1 MLLGLGLLFVGAAL
15 ALNGLYLLGHIQ
27 SKEIWV
33 INFLSGGLLL
43 LSALLGAFAPD
54 AGRLAIFGGAQLL
67 LFAFTYLW
75 LGVNTLNGA
84 DGRGLG
90 WFCLFVAVTAVPIA
104 VATLMSGAPWWLG
117 FNWTVWALTWFILWL
132 LLAVGMTQLTRF
144 TGYVAIV
151 VAIVTGWVPGYLI
164 LSGMLP
170 PPG

>member
-15 ALNGLYLLGHIQ
+15 ALNGLYLLGRIEA
-27 SKEIWV
+27 KEIWV
-33 INFLSGGLLL
+33 INFFAGGLLL
-43 LSALLGAFAPD
+43 LTALLGAFAPG
-54 AGRLAIFGGAQLL
+54 AGRLAVFGAAQLL

-90 WFCLFVAVTAVPIA
+90 WFCLFVAITAAPIA
-104 VATLMSGAPWWLG
+104 FATLTSGAPLWLG
-117 FNWTVWALTWFILWL
+117 FNWTVWAVTWFVFWL
-132 LLAVGMTQLTRF
+132 LLAVGMTRLTRI
-144 TGYVAIV
+144 TGYASIV

-170 PPG
+170 PP